1 MGAIPHDP
9 EQFFRIWLPETFAP
23 GALGLASNS
32 APGAVV
38 FRIGTRES
46 LAVRLSGGAI
56 ATANGVPEDTIVQV
70 SLDEQDFGPVI
81 VRGAE
86 LLAASGAEDQ
96 RLFVLKALTL
106 ESDRVELIRG
116 VPGSVAFVL
125 SEGAT
130 QHRIVLTPGTRPPP
144 SEAECTVRCALSD
157 FLALQ
162 RGEANPF
169 ELMMNG
175 KIQIAGDAQI
185 PLALSSLL
193 S

>member
-23 GALGLASNS
+23 GALGVAGSN

-38 FRIGTRES
+38 FRIGAREP
-46 LAVRLSGGAI
+46 LAVRLSGNAI
-56 ATANGVPEDTIVQV
+56 ATASGVPQDTIVQV
-70 SLDEQDFGPVI
+70 SLAEPDFAPVI

-86 LLAASGAEDQ
+86 LLAASGAQDQ

-106 ESDRVELIRG
+106 EADRVELIRG

-125 SEGAT
+125 SEGAAE
-130 QHRIVLTPGTRPPP
+130 HRIVLTPGITAPP
-144 SEAECTVRCALSD
+144 SDAECTVRCALSD

-169 ELMMNG
+169 DLMMKG